1 MFQYEKA
8 LQYPVKIARPNAKL
22 AKMIM
27 SQLGGPNG
35 ELGASMRY
43 LNQRYTMPLRELQG
57 LLTDIGTE
65 ELSHMEM
72 VSAVICQLTKGL
84 TPEQLEAQG
93 FADYFVDHTAGIY
106 PVSAAGVPF
115 NAATFQSTG
124 DAITDL
130 NEDLAAE
137 QKARTTYDNI
147 LRLADDP
154 DVRDVIR
161 FLREREI
168 VHYQRFGEG
177 LRLIQEQLAKYAPD
191 PENPYAF
198 NTSFDPMPVR
208 PQPRQ
213 GAPAGVSLRRK

>member
-8 LQYPVKIARPNAKL
+8 LQYPVKIARPNARL

-27 SQLGGPNG
+27 SQLGGPDG

-57 LLTDIGTE
+57 VLTDIGTE

-72 VSAVICQLTKGL
+72 VSALIYQLTKDL

-106 PVSAAGVPF
+106 PVSASGVPF
-115 NAATFQSTG
+115 SAATFQSTG

-130 NEDLAAE
+130 HEDLAAE

-168 VHYQRFGEG
+168 VHYQRFGES
-177 LRLIQEQLAKYAPD
+177 LRLIQDRLAKYAAD
-191 PENPYAF
+191 PNNPYAT
-198 NTSFDPMPVR
+198 NVSFDPMR
-208 PQPRQ
+208 KPQPR
-213 GAPAGVSLRRK
+213 PRMR

>member
-1 MFQYEKA
+1 MLTSEKCYYIF
-8 LQYPVKIARPNAKL
+8 LEF
-22 AKMIM
+22 
-27 SQLGGPNG
+27 GGPDG

-65 ELSHMEM
+65 ELSHMEI

-93 FADYFVDHTAGIY
+93 FADYFVDHTTGIY
-106 PVSAAGVPF
+106 PVSASGVPF

-177 LRLIQEQLAKYAPD
+177 LRLIQEQLARYATY

-208 PQPRQ
+208 PQPR
-213 GAPAGVSLRRK
+213 GARAGTSLRGE

>member
-1 MFQYEKA
+1 MFQYEKS
-8 LQYPVKIARPNAKL
+8 LQYPVKIARPNARL

-72 VSAVICQLTKGL
+72 VSAIVYQLTKGM

-93 FADYFVDHTAGIY
+93 FADYFVDHTTGIY
-106 PVSAAGVPF
+106 PVSASGIPF
-115 NAATFQSTG
+115 SAATFQSVG
-124 DAITDL
+124 DAIADL

-177 LRLIQEQLAKYAPD
+177 LRLVQDQLSRYTQN
-191 PENPYAF
+191 PENPYAV
-198 NTSFDPMPVR
+198 NPSFDPVGMR
-208 PQPRQ
+208 PQPRM
-213 GAPAGVSLRRK
+213 RRK